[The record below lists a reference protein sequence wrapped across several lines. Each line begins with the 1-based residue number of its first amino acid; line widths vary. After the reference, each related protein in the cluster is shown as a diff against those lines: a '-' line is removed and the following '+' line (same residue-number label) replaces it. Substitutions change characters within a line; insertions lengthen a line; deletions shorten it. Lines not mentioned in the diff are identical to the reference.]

1 MAQVTNMTD
10 VPFRDMMQDGLVGR
24 RKVAKGLGLIGLRV

>member
-24 RKVAKGLGLIGLRV
+24 RKGFNAHRV